1 MNDKILIVANPVAGK
16 GKVKKD
22 VRIIK
27 KNFEDSGYQVITK
40 YTTKNVNAEEIVKSE
55 IDDKDIVVA
64 VGGDGTLNE
73 VVNGVTKSNKKVRIG
88 FIPLGTTNDFARTLK
103 VPTNKYKLSQN
114 IDKTKNIEC
123 DTGSF
128 NGKCFNYVSAFGVF
142 AQTSCNTDRKEK
154 NRFGR
159 LAYLRKGT
167 EDFFKINESYH
178 LKITTDNEVIEDD
191 FEYGSIS
198 NSKYMGGFQLFKE
211 DEVKVNDGKFEV
223 LLIKKTRN
231 KAALLGTYAKLIMQ
245 IRDENVIYLR
255 TSKLNIETTEKI
267 KWSLDGESETST
279 GPVEIKNLN
288 KNISIITM

>member
-27 KNFEDSGYQVITK
+27 KNFEDSGCQVLIR
-40 YTTKNVNAEEIVKSE
+40 YTTKNVNAEEIVKTE

-73 VVNGVTKSNKKVRIG
+73 VVNGVTKSKKKVRVG

-114 IDKTKNIEC
+114 IDKAKNIEC
-123 DTGSF
+123 DTGFF

-142 AQTSCNTDRKEK
+142 AQTSCSTDRKEK

-178 LKITTDNEVIEDD
+178 LKIITDNEVIEDD

-211 DEVKVNDGKFEV
+211 DEVEVNDGKFEV
-223 LLIKKTRN
+223 LLIKKTKN

-267 KWSLDGESETST
+267 KWSLDGEAEIST

>member
-1 MNDKILIVANPVAGK
+1 MKRMLFIYNPNAGTGRLKPKLAEVLDIFTKGGYEVTAYPTQKRYDAVEKIQESGNKYDLIVC
-16 GKVKKD
+16 
-22 VRIIK
+22 
-27 KNFEDSGYQVITK
+27 S
-40 YTTKNVNAEEIVKSE
+40 
-55 IDDKDIVVA
+55 
-64 VGGDGTLNE
+64 GGDGTLDE
-73 VVNGVTKSNKKVRIG
+73 TVTGMQLCDCKVPLG
-88 FIPLGTTNDFARTLK
+88 YIPAGTTNDFARTLK

-267 KWSLDGESETST
+267 KWSLDGEAETST